1 MVSTNNILLDTIPE
15 KCMLQNTGDLF
26 LSVLLAA
33 VPPCRCSRETFSGWT
48 DTGRRRKMQNAWS
61 EECGALVTSRD
72 GSQVGKMKKSL
83 VQSPMDISGHQPP
96 WMLVRLVILIQ
107 FPTFQISIFFSV
119 PVHIAPTSHPHSVLK
134 GHRCWVRAEV
144 PGFSLFCA
152 LRVSA
157 IIFKVPL
164 GQRK

>member
-1 MVSTNNILLDTIPE
+1 MLL
-15 KCMLQNTGDLF
+15 KLWDLF

-33 VPPCRCSRETFSGWT
+33 VPPCRCSRENFLVDEQILGEE
-48 DTGRRRKMQNAWS
+48 GRCKNAWS
-61 EECGALVTSRD
+61 GGVWALVTSR
-72 GSQVGKMKKSL
+72 GGHVRLSSGKMKKSL
-83 VQSPMDISGHQPP
+83 VQSPMEISGHQPP

-107 FPTFQISIFFSV
+107 FPTFQTSIFFSV
-119 PVHIAPTSHPHSVLK
+119 PVHIASYIPPTLSIKGYRCSVREQK
-134 GHRCWVRAEV
+134 F
-144 PGFSLFCA
+144 PDFLFCA